1 MWPYSTLVTN
11 GPRWLRAIAQGST
24 LLSAIAIGLVWTG
37 VIVVLDVKRSDVER
51 EAVQNSANLAR
62 AFEEHLSRSLNEID
76 RSLKII
82 RTNYLLDPN
91 RFNLRNWLRIS
102 QVFDDQTLQVA

>member
-1 MWPYSTLVTN
+1 
-11 GPRWLRAIAQGST
+11 

-37 VIVVLDVKRSDVER
+37 VIVFVNVKRSGVER

-82 RTNYLLDPN
+82 RTNYMLAPD
-91 RFNLRNWLRIS
+91 RFKSFWR
-102 QVFDDQTLQVA
+102 D

>member
-1 MWPYSTLVTN
+1 MSPYTELVAN
-11 GPRWLRAIAQGST
+11 GTRWLRAIAQGST

-37 VIVVLDVKRSDVER
+37 IIVVLNMKRGDVER
-51 EAVQNSANLAR
+51 EAVQNSANLAL

-82 RTNYLLDPN
+82 RTNYLLEPKG
-91 RFNLRNWLRIS
+91 FNLRNWLRI
-102 QVFDDQTLQVA
+102 